1 MESKQVC
8 QVRKPAPAFKG
19 MAYWDKKFKEISLE
33 QFKGKY
39 VVLFFYPLDFTFVCP
54 TEIVQFSDKKAEFD
68 ALDCQVIACSI
79 DSHFTHKEWTKK
91 DRKKGGLGEMAIPML
106 SDLSHQISKDYGF
119 LIEDGGDAGVSFRA
133 TYIIDTNGIL
143 RHMSINDLPVGRNAD
158 EFIRLV
164 SAFKYTDEYGEVCPA
179 SWKPGAAT
187 MVPDHDSKKLDEF
200 WEKSAQPLGSQEPPL
215 WC

>member
-8 QVRKPAPAFKG
+8 CIRKPAPSFKG
-19 MAYWDKKFKEISLE
+19 MAYWNKKFSEISLE

-68 ALDCQVIACSI
+68 KLDCQVISCSI

-106 SDLSHQISKDYGF
+106 SDLSHQISKDYGC
-119 LIEDGGDAGVSFRA
+119 LIEDGGDSGVAFRA
-133 TYIIDTNGIL
+133 TYIIDDKGIL
-143 RHMSINDLPVGRNAD
+143 RHMSMNDLPVGRNAD
-158 EFIRLV
+158 EYVRLV
-164 SAFKYTDEYGEVCPA
+164 QAFKYTDEFGEVCPA

-187 MVPDHDSKKLDEF
+187 MVPDHESKKLDEF
-200 WEKSAQPLGSQEPPL
+200 WEKEHGK
-215 WC
+215 

>member
-1 MESKQVC
+1 MEGNTAI
-8 QVRKPAPAFKG
+8 VRKPAPAFK
-19 MAYWDKKFKEISLE
+19 AQAWWNNKFQEVSLE

-79 DSHFTHKEWTKK
+79 DSQFSHKEWTKK

-106 SDLSHQISKDYGF
+106 ADITKQISKDYGC
-119 LIEDGGDAGVSFRA
+119 LIEEGGDAGVSFRA
-133 TYIIDTNGIL
+133 TYIIDGAGIL
-143 RHMSINDLPVGRNAD
+143 RHATISDLPVGRNAD

-164 SAFKYTDEYGEVCPA
+164 SAFQYTDKYGEVCPA
-179 SWKPGAAT
+179 SWKKGDAT
-187 MVPDHDSKKLDEF
+187 MHADPDSKKTEEYF
-200 WEKSAQPLGSQEPPL
+200 EKEHGK
-215 WC
+215 